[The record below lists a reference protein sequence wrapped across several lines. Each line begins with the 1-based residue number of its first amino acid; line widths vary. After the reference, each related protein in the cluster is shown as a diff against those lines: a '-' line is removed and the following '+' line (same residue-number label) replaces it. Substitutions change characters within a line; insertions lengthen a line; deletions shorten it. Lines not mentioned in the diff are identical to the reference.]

1 MSEKPLKRITSVDT
15 GRGFGILLMILV
27 HVFAHQIGGGLS
39 DNFVPLL
46 TSMHPILIGSLTPLI
61 IMGVWGSAF
70 TFLSCMALS
79 AKIFQTDLKDNRTF
93 VKIIFAR
100 IIGGFLVVLMFRL
113 LHYITKFPDTESI
126 YRQFGPI
133 QLNFSSGTL
142 DSIAIVGVLVPI
154 ILIILRKT
162 RISEKIVPLSLTLIV
177 LAVVFLSM
185 SESFI
190 LWGRTLCDFFN
201 QKGLY
206 FLELCISK
214 FVYGR
219 FKVSQTFSF
228 GLMGAV
234 LGIYIVKDVSEKN
247 YMRFS
252 LACFLVGLLVIG
264 VAAVFDWTFLLEF
277 ANNDVPIYVQFF
289 NLGAQIGLFSIF
301 NKYLELGTPER
312 RVRAAKRTIWLR
324 RFGIVSL
331 TIFVMGRFVADGVYW
346 VLEKWLGP
354 AVDMSGENPVLAW
367 NMGKIYLFMGIV
379 VVIWLLIVFIW
390 EKLEFI
396 MSIEWMLG
404 VISWILRMKKSVSLH
419 SKSRIYGPTKLQS
432 SQERE
437 EKPRITK

>member
-27 HVFAHQIGGGLS
+27 HIFTHQIGSGLS

-61 IMGVWGSAF
+61 VMGVWGSAF

-79 AKIFQTDLKDNRTF
+79 AKIFQTDPKDNRTF

-113 LHYITKFPDTESI
+113 LHYLTKFPDTESI

-133 QLNFSSGTL
+133 QLNFSSGIL
-142 DSIAIVGVLVPI
+142 DSIAIVGVPVPI
-154 ILIILRKT
+154 ILILLRKT
-162 RISEKIVPLSLTLIV
+162 RLSKKIVPLSLTLIIS
-177 LAVVFLSM
+177 AVVLLSL
-185 SESFI
+185 SELFI
-190 LWGRTLCDFFN
+190 LWGRSMCDFFN

-206 FLELCISK
+206 FLELVISK

-234 LGIYIVKDVSEKN
+234 LGIYIVKDVSEKK

-252 LACFLVGLLVIG
+252 LVCFLIGLSVIAI
-264 VAAVFDWTFLLEF
+264 AAIFDWTFLLEF
-277 ANNDVPIYVQFF
+277 ANDDVPIFVQFF

-301 NKYLELGTPER
+301 NKYLELGLLNVVFEQLN
-312 RVRAAKRTIWLR
+312 VL
-324 RFGIVSL
+324 FGY
-331 TIFVMGRFVADGVYW
+331 GD
-346 VLEKWLGP
+346 
-354 AVDMSGENPVLAW
+354 LA
-367 NMGKIYLFMGIV
+367 
-379 VVIWLLIVFIW
+379 
-390 EKLEFI
+390 
-396 MSIEWMLG
+396 
-404 VISWILRMKKSVSLH
+404 
-419 SKSRIYGPTKLQS
+419 
-432 SQERE
+432 
-437 EKPRITK
+437 